1 MCRLRWLKF
10 FCFLDFDNTSSQWMK
25 PGHWCF
31 ILPRNLTG
39 TRLKIFDSFQ
49 HTSFWKQIIPYSRD
63 GTDNTSEIIIQERS
77 EMYYNWVSFAILTVI
92 LISRLILDRFSLP
105 NDQRTWKIELNVL
118 FLKMATTLW
127 NLSQGLS
134 VLSLVNNSGC
144 SHTIFF
150 RFCTTIDRDQSIR
163 YSWYSGLQSSNIVK
177 FSGKNW
183 FQPIRTLNFN

>member
-1 MCRLRWLKF
+1 MDETR
-10 FCFLDFDNTSSQWMK
+10 
-25 PGHWCF
+25 GF
-31 ILPRNLTG
+31 ILPRSLTG

-92 LISRLILDRFSLP
+92 LISRLILERFSLP
-105 NDQRTWKIELNVL
+105 NEQRTWKIELNVVL
-118 FLKMATTLW
+118 LKMATTLW

-144 SHTIFF
+144 SHLKGTIIFSGSS
-150 RFCTTIDRDQSIR
+150 RICTTIDRDQSIR
-163 YSWYSGLQSSNIVK
+163 YSWYSGLQSANIVK

-183 FQPIRTLNFN
+183 FQPIRKPNFN